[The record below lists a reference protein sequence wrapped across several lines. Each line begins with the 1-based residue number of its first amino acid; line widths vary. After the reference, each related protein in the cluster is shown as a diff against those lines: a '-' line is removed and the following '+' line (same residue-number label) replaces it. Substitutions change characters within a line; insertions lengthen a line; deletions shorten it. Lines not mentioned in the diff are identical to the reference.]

1 MSSKKSARS
10 RHEGIEIRHERHC
23 GSQQGGRCSCSPGYR
38 ASVYDARVGRYLK
51 KTFRSLAEAKG
62 WRSDALVA
70 LRQGAI
76 TAAPVSTLGHAADAW
91 VAGAVSGAVRNRSG
105 DIYKPSAVRGYEQ
118 ALRLRVV
125 PALGHL
131 RLSDIR
137 RADLQAFVDRLL
149 AAGHDPSTIRN
160 TLLPVR
166 AIFRRAVA
174 RGEVSLNPTTG
185 LELPAVRGRRE
196 RIASPEE
203 AVRLLGTLARD
214 RALWATAMYAG
225 LRLGELLAL
234 EWDAVDFSAGLIH
247 VRRSWDVKAG
257 PVEPKSRAG
266 RRSVPLAQVLRAY
279 LNEHRLA
286 SEWSEGLVFGRT
298 RDVPF
303 LAKTPSDRAR
313 RTWVKAG
320 LNPIGLHECR
330 HTFAS
335 FMIAA
340 GVNAKA
346 LSVYMGH
353 SSVTITFDRYGH
365 LMPGNEAE
373 AAGLLDAYLVRSRR
387 AG

>member
-1 MSSKKSARS
+1 MSSKKGARS
-10 RHEGIEIRHERHC
+10 RHEGIEIRHERVC
-23 GSQQGGRCSCSPGYR
+23 GSRNGGRCSCSPAYR
-38 ASVYDARVGRYLK
+38 AKVYDARTARWIK
-51 KTFRSLAEAKG
+51 KTFRSLAEAKS
-62 WRSDALVA
+62 WRVEALVA
-70 LRQGAI
+70 LRQGTI
-76 TAAPVSTLGHAADAW
+76 T
-91 VAGAVSGAVRNRSG
+91 GAVVPRLSEAAEAWLMGAVTGAVRNRSG
-105 DIYKPSAVRGYEQ
+105 DIYKPSSVRGYEQ

-125 PALGHL
+125 PTLGHL
-131 RLSDIR
+131 RLTEVR
-137 RADLQAFVDRLL
+137 RADLQAFVDRML

-174 RGEVSLNPTTG
+174 RGEVGLNPTTG
-185 LELPAVRGRRE
+185 LELPAVRGRRD
-196 RIASPEE
+196 RIASPDE
-203 AVRLLGTLARD
+203 AVRLLGTLERD
-214 RALWATAMYAG
+214 RALWATAMYSG

-257 PVEPKSRAG
+257 PVGPKSRAG
-266 RRSVPLAQVLRAY
+266 RRSVPLAQVLRVY

-298 RDVPF
+298 QEVPF

-313 RTWVKAG
+313 RTWIKAG
-320 LNPIGLHECR
+320 LEPIGLHECR

-373 AAGLLDAYLVRSRR
+373 AAGLLDAYLVRTRR